1 MRSWPGIVVAIT
13 AAIVLVAVISCVY
26 TIYPTDQ
33 VLLTRLGAPEAVITE
48 PGLHFKVPFVQY
60 ANFMPRHLLT
70 LESAS
75 EEVIAADKKR
85 LEVTAFAHWRIVDP
99 LKFYQSVPNGDA
111 DHAGTLLQPILSSS
125 IRGVLGSE
133 TLAAVFSQK
142 RERLMAAVRDAMNRE
157 TASFGV
163 IIADVRIRRAD
174 LPAASGEAIYRRM
187 QKEREREAAAFRAES
202 YEAAQRM
209 KARAEHDRTVI
220 LAEAT
225 RQAEILRGEGDAEK
239 SRILAGAYGQDPDF
253 FAFYRSMQAYQ
264 DALKGDTTT
273 LVLAPDSEFFRYFGN
288 PGSQRGGKSR
298 K

>member
-1 MRSWPGIVVAIT
+1 MNDQSILPDTVEALRRLSADERLRPQER
-13 AAIVLVAVISCVY
+13 AAV
-26 TIYPTDQ
+26 
-33 VLLTRLGAPEAVITE
+33 EAEMHDIEEFTS
-48 PGLHFKVPFVQY
+48 K
-60 ANFMPRHLLT
+60 
-70 LESAS
+70 LENG
-75 EEVIAADKKR
+75 R
-85 LEVTAFAHWRIVDP
+85 LEITAFAHWRIVDP

-133 TLAAVFSQK
+133 TLAAAFSQK
-142 RERLMAAVRDAMNRE
+142 REPLMAAVRDAMNRE

-163 IIADVRIRRAD
+163 VVADVRIRRAG
-174 LPAASGEAIYRRM
+174 LPAANEEAIYRRM

-202 YEAAQRM
+202 DEAAQRV

-239 SRILAGAYGQDPDF
+239 SRILAEAYGQDPDF

-273 LVLAPDSEFFRYFGN
+273 LVLAPDGEFFKYFG
-288 PGSQRGGKSR
+288 GGQLGAPRR
-298 K
+298 KR